1 MTNFATPGRSFT
13 SHIDLIS
20 GRQVLAQLNYEAASD
35 SLRQII
41 HLQDSLLA
49 APPEG
54 DQYLLLL
61 EEIRLPLRDV
71 VERVI
76 GQFADRL
83 LPLSAQEEE
92 YFHLVVMAYRRM
104 SNAYQQ
110 LTEMLAVQKHEPWY
124 PYRMAVLLQRI
135 MFYTASVAQAH
146 FLGRRELPAGL
157 WVEMHAAYS
166 QAESLGVTLN
176 RVDDALEPHRQASC
190 CATVYVATQLLELA
204 SPYSLSLAHLRLII
218 RWTALWGHLVT
229 VADVI
234 PGSQLPPRLIDL
246 SSDSALVVTDNTTK
260 PTPFIRFLN
269 TTQLDLEIRRTLQR
283 LKEGTP
289 PARLGL
295 GDEAPVHIVRLVGRI
310 ARPWAQLIIPRR
322 FRRMAAQGTL
332 ELIQG
337 FEGIHYQLSGL
348 DFSTVQSSLVYGR
361 EIYET
366 RRSLWFEIEPN
377 GKHVGGRGEYAPD
390 AWTMLDQS
398 LGGYRL
404 VRSIE
409 GKRIGQGQLVAVR
422 EINTGTWSLAQI
434 RFLMEENR
442 GSLVAGTSLF
452 PGVPEPIALTLQVND
467 PKVRS
472 DYFRA
477 FILPPVGDQEA
488 SMVVPL
494 GTYYPSRF
502 CKMRRG
508 PVVQEIIIK
517 SLIEK
522 GTDFERVG
530 FVLN

>member
-1 MTNFATPGRSFT
+1 MSFANPARAFS
-13 SHIDLIS
+13 SRLDLVT
-20 GRQVLAQLNYEAASD
+20 GRQLLAQLNYEAPLD

-61 EEIRLPLRDV
+61 EEIRLPLREMAD
-71 VERVI
+71 RVI
-76 GQFADRL
+76 QQFADRL
-83 LPLSAQEEE
+83 LPWIPQEEE

-104 SNAYQQ
+104 GNAYQQ
-110 LTEMLAVQKHEPWY
+110 LTELLDTQKQEPWY

-135 MFYTASVAQAH
+135 LFYTSAVAQAH
-146 FLGRRELPAGL
+146 FLARRELPAGL
-157 WVEMHAAYS
+157 WIEMHAAYS
-166 QAESLGVTLN
+166 QAESLGVTQN

-190 CATVYVATQLLELA
+190 CATVYVAAQLLELA
-204 SPYSLSLAHLRLII
+204 SPYSLSLAHLRLIM
-218 RWTALWGHLVT
+218 RWTVLWGHLVSIS
-229 VADVI
+229 DRI

-246 SSDSALVVTDNTTK
+246 SCDQALVATDNNTK

-269 TTQLDLEIRRTLQR
+269 TNQLDLEIRRTLQR

-289 PARLGL
+289 PSRLGL

-310 ARPWAQLIIPRR
+310 ARPWAQLVIPRR
-322 FRRMAAQGTL
+322 FRRVSAQGSL

-337 FEGIHYQLSGL
+337 FEGIHYQLSGA

-366 RRSLWFEIEPN
+366 RRSLWFEVDPASTN
-377 GKHVGGRGEYAPD
+377 TMGNRMEYAPD

-422 EINTGTWSLAQI
+422 EVNTGAWSLAQV

-452 PGVPEPIALTLQVND
+452 PGTPEPIALAIQSND
-467 PKVRS
+467 PKGRL

-477 FILPPVGDQEA
+477 FILPPVGDQAA
-488 SMVVPL
+488 SMIVPL

-508 PVVQEIIIK
+508 PAVQEIVIK
-517 SLIEK
+517 SLLEK

-530 FVLN
+530 FVLA